1 MPVVMPSQI
10 EKEREELLN
19 APLVDLS
26 HGQSVPRCH
35 VCGQIAQKLTVLDVH
50 RADEH
55 HPEVTRM
62 VGECCRAK
70 V

>member
-1 MPVVMPSQI
+1 MPVVNPSQI
-10 EKEREELLN
+10 EKEYQDLIN

-35 VCGQIAQKLTVLDVH
+35 CCGQIAQRVTIMDIH

-55 HPEVTRM
+55 HQDVVRM

-70 V
+70 L